1 VALGKLFASVKLGG
15 VLPVTEVIFDPHF
28 QKHEVVLRMANAA
41 GFEEQGFF
49 RHRFAYTLNLEK
61 PLNNRSKDY

>member
-1 VALGKLFASVKLGG
+1 M
-15 VLPVTEVIFDPHF
+15 TEVIFDPHF